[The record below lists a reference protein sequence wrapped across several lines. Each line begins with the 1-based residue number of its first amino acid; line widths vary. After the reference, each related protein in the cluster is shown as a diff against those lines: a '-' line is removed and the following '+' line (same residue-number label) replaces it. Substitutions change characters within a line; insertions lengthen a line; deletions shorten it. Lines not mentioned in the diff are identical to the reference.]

1 MATHTYAETSSA
13 TMRAGFPT
21 LPDATLGAPNL
32 FILNDLLQYICK
44 CAQTHKSTISKK
56 MNLLYVAVDPDL
68 YLHYSAGEAYPD
80 DSYPFPDD
88 VDEVPDFS
96 GCTTDNDRA
105 GAKISHAIL
114 LKTRNDVVNMNA
126 ALIDTLLGLIPSAF
140 KILYEQE
147 RMMDPNA
154 VFRQC
159 FNWFVAKYGR
169 TSAEDRET
177 NRTTMAADWH
187 PSMGFEVLTSR
198 LFRGV
203 TFASL
208 SGHPITDKDTV
219 DIGVRVLNRTG
230 LFGEEYKAWILRGD
244 DPNNAIDFAA
254 FKNFWENAVQIA
266 AFTAVPASA
275 HGYGMGLANDD
286 DTATLTDAV
295 SNFGTAYAA
304 TQESLRA
311 NTATI
316 TAIQGQLQMLC
327 QAIGNGQ
334 PPPGV
339 INYQQRPRGGRGRGQ
354 QRGGN
359 NGGRGGYGGGGYNG
373 GGTNYNGGNQTAN
386 SGGGGYNHGGTQNA
400 HGGGGGGYNGTG
412 NTNGGGYGG
421 TGDPPSLVK
430 RFENWNY
437 CSTHG
442 GDVDNYH
449 TSATCARPGEN
460 HQHMATRTNT
470 MGGSMRGMHKT
481 MLPSAAGRQAPA
493 PRPPPPPI
501 NYTPTYSNPFGNN
514 GPRLPMTPGSWGFGP
529 HAAAYQR
536 ANNMPPPQRGTAMMQ
551 NTMASGDHSYR
562 QTPPPN
568 QMPQQA
574 PPNQEWYN
582 NF

>member
-1 MATHTYAETSSA
+1 
-13 TMRAGFPT
+13 MRAGFPT
-21 LPDATLGAPNL
+21 PPEPTLGAPNL

-56 MNLLYVAVDPDL
+56 MNLLYVAVDPGL
-68 YLHYSAGEAYPD
+68 YTHYSAGEAYPTND
-80 DSYPFPDD
+80 YPFPPD
-88 VDEVPDFS
+88 VDEVPDFRA
-96 GCTTDNDRA
+96 CNTDNDRA
-105 GAKISHAIL
+105 AAKITHAIL

-126 ALIDTLLGLIPSAF
+126 ALIDTLLSLIPSAF
-140 KILYEQE
+140 KLLYEQE

-177 NRTTMAADWH
+177 NRTAMAADWH

-254 FKNFWENAVQIA
+254 FKSFWENAVQIA
-266 AFTAVPASA
+266 AFTAVPASN
-275 HGYGMGLANDD
+275 HGYGMGMANDED
-286 DTATLTDAV
+286 DTASLTDAV

-304 TQESLRA
+304 TQESLRS
-311 NTATI
+311 NTANI

-327 QAIGNGQ
+327 QALGNGQ
-334 PPPGV
+334 PPQGA

-373 GGTNYNGGNQTAN
+373 NGAHYNGGNQQTTN
-386 SGGGGYNHGGTQNA
+386 GGSGGYNGGNQNA
-400 HGGGGGGYNGTG
+400 QNGGGGYNGG
-412 NTNGGGYGG
+412 GGTNGGGGYNGGGG
-421 TGDPPSLVK
+421 TNGGGDPPTPIK

-449 TSATCARPGEN
+449 TSATCSRPGEN
-460 HQHMATRTNT
+460 HQRTATRTNT

-481 MLPSAAGRQAPA
+481 ILPSAAGRQAPT

-501 NYTPTYSNPFGNN
+501 NYTPTHFQAWNN

-529 HAAAYQR
+529 HAGAYQR
-536 ANNMPPPQRGTAMMQ
+536 ANNVPPPQRGTAMMQ
-551 NTMASGDHSYR
+551 NTMASGNPY
-562 QTPPPN
+562 QQAPPPF
-568 QMPQQA
+568 QGPQA